1 MSASPMELFAFRKS
15 GELIDTVV
23 FALHDA
29 QRLHEAD
36 AVHRLRVSIRR
47 LQQALRVF
55 RQYLKGPGVKRVRT
69 QLKKAMQAAG
79 DLRNQDIAIELI
91 EKSGKDFPEIRA
103 ARTASKK
110 AFRATLHQITKKDLG
125 VKWRAALGLPS

>member
-1 MSASPMELFAFRKS
+1 MPASPMELFAIRKFE
-15 GELIDTVV
+15 ELIDNVV

-29 QRLHEAD
+29 QRLHETD

-55 RQYLKGPGVKRVRT
+55 AQYLKTSGVKRVRT
-69 QLKKAMQAAG
+69 QLKKAMRAAG
-79 DLRNQDIAIELI
+79 DLRNHDIAIELI
-91 EKSGKDFPEIRA
+91 KKNGKDFAEIHA

-110 AFRATLHQITKKDLG
+110 VFRTTLRQMTKKDLG

>member
-1 MSASPMELFAFRKS
+1 MAASPMELFAIRKFE
-15 GELIDTVV
+15 ELIDTAV

-29 QRLHEAD
+29 QRLHETE

-47 LQQALRVF
+47 LQQALRIF
-55 RQYLKGPGVKRVRT
+55 RQYLKSSGVKRVRAE
-69 QLKKAMQAAG
+69 LKKVMTVAG
-79 DLRNQDIAIELI
+79 DLRNHDIALDLI
-91 EKSGKDFPEIRA
+91 KKSGKDYPEIHA

-110 AFRATLHQITKKDLG
+110 ALRATLRQMTKKDLG